1 HHNQHESLAAFL
13 QRILHLEI
21 SLARPLYGPPLR
33 SGPEIHPVMVT
44 ESILHDVQDNHASVW
59 LNVDLRGD
67 GSGFQGGKG
76 IGDLVFRGETAPR
89 YIEFGH
95 RGLKGRDLGEL
106 LPNLSVPAVLQEI
119 RDHDSCE
126 YTNHGDSSHT
136 VTHEEN
142 FQGIALIRR
151 LKRQPVHT
159 RSKFYPVA
167 APLRQ
172 PELRGRRERKQI
184 ERLPNEVAE
193 TLQDLQVRRINQLGY
208 THDLG

>member
-1 HHNQHESLAAFL
+1 
-13 QRILHLEI
+13 
-21 SLARPLYGPPLR
+21 
-33 SGPEIHPVMVT
+33 MVT
-44 ESILHDVQDNHASVW
+44 EFILLDVQDNHASVW

-76 IGDLVFRGETAPR
+76 IGDLVFRGETASR

-95 RGLKGRDLGEL
+95 RCLKGRDLGEL

-142 FQGIALIRR
+142 FQGIALIRP
-151 LKRQPVHT
+151 LKRHPVHN
-159 RSKFYPVA
+159 SIKFYPVV

-172 PELRGRRERKQI
+172 LGIHGTSVRK
-184 ERLPNEVAE
+184 
-193 TLQDLQVRRINQLGY
+193 
-208 THDLG
+208 